1 MNNSPLIPPALLQKL
16 GQAYRS
22 MPELDLALFS
32 ILKGIQ
38 TNIQCAS
45 ISIWLLNEPGTQL
58 ECMHTVGTQAS
69 NMLGDAMHA
78 RKFIRAYRT
87 ATNKKSDFGNIP
99 PAECLDSKP
108 QLSSFNL
115 PVNHIHTTPP

>member
-1 MNNSPLIPPALLQKL
+1 MTNTSPTIPATLLLKL

-38 TNIQCAS
+38 TNIQCAG

-58 ECMHTVGTQAS
+58 ECLHTVGAHAS
-69 NMLGDAMHA
+69 NMLGDAMRA
-78 RKFIRAYRT
+78 RKFIKACRT
-87 ATNKKSDFGNIP
+87 ATNKKSDFGNVP
-99 PAECLDSKP
+99 PTEWLDSKA
-108 QLSSFNL
+108 Q
-115 PVNHIHTTPP
+115 